1 MSNKNFGFGTQI
13 RKSPYFDST
22 VKWGATGFSVYN
34 HMYIPRD
41 FGSPEQNFWNLIE
54 KSILC
59 DVAVERQVEITGS
72 DAYKFIQLLTPR
84 DLSKLSVG
92 QCKYV
97 LIVNNDGG
105 ILNDPVLL
113 RLAENHFWL
122 SLADSDVLLWAQ
134 GVAVNSGLD
143 VKISEPDVSPL
154 QLQGPTSQEIMV
166 KLFGEDIR
174 DLKYYWLREYQLD
187 GIPLIVSR
195 TGWSS
200 ELGYEIYLR
209 DGSKGNELYEKIMA
223 AGKEHGIQPGHTS
236 SIRRIEGGM
245 LSYHADADIHTNP
258 FELGLDR
265 LVNLDSEINFIGKKA
280 LKKIKEKGISRKQV
294 GLVIDCAPLS
304 GPNTTFWPIKKDRKQ
319 IGKVTSA
326 VYSPRLKKNIALAM
340 VSVEQSEIDFI
351 GKEALKKIKQ
361 EGIKR
366 KQVGLI
372 IDCDPL
378 SGPNTT
384 FWPIEKD
391 GKKIGKVTSAVYSPR
406 LKKNIAL
413 AMIEINYSELGNR
426 LDVQIHEGK
435 YSATI
440 VEKPFYD
447 PKKNIVKS

>member
-1 MSNKNFGFGTQI
+1 MTDKNFGFGTQI

-41 FGSPEQNFWNLIE
+41 FGDPEQNFWNLIE

-59 DVAVERQVEITGS
+59 DVAVERQVEITGP
-72 DAYKFIQLLTPR
+72 DAYKFTQLLTPR
-84 DLSKLSVG
+84 DLSNISIG

-97 LIVNNDGG
+97 LITNNEGG

-134 GVAVNSGLD
+134 GVAVNSGLN
-143 VKISEPDVSPL
+143 VNISEPDVSPL
-154 QLQGPTSQEIMV
+154 QLQGPTSKDIMV
-166 KLFGEDIR
+166 KLFGESIK
-174 DLKYYWLREYQLD
+174 DLKYYWFKEFDLD

-200 ELGYEIYLR
+200 EFGYELFLR
-209 DGSKGNELYEKIMA
+209 DGSKGNDLYEKIMN
-223 AGKEHGIQPGHTS
+223 AGKEHGLQPGHTS

-258 FELGLDR
+258 FELGFDR
-265 LVNLDSEINFIGKKA
+265 LVSLDNDIEFIGKAA
-280 LKKIKEKGISRKQV
+280 LKKIKAEGIKRKQV
-294 GLVIDCAPLS
+294 GLEINCEPLS
-304 GPNTTFWPIKKDRKQ
+304 GPNTTFWPIKKNNNE

-340 VSVEQSEIDFI
+340 VNIKNSEIGTD
-351 GKEALKKIKQ
+351 
-361 EGIKR
+361 
-366 KQVGLI
+366 
-372 IDCDPL
+372 
-378 SGPNTT
+378 
-384 FWPIEKD
+384 
-391 GKKIGKVTSAVYSPR
+391 
-406 LKKNIAL
+406 
-413 AMIEINYSELGNR
+413 
-426 LDVQIHEGK
+426 LDVETNKGK
-435 YSATI
+435 FTAKI

-447 PKKNIVKS
+447 PKKKIASN